1 MTDRSW
7 RILYIDDDDGLRRLV
22 EKLLARRGHSVA
34 TAASGRAG
42 VELARTE
49 QFDLIAVDHYMPDQD
64 GLATLAA
71 LRQLPDPP
79 PIVYVTGSEE
89 SSVAVAALKAG
100 AADYVV
106 KSTGGEFVDLLE
118 NAFVHAIELYR
129 LRADKAAVED
139 ALRVSNAR
147 LESLLKEVNHRVSN
161 SLQMVSA
168 FVHLQAKALPDESA
182 RMALE
187 DTERRIQAIAQV
199 HRRLY
204 TSDDVDSV
212 AMDEYLAALVEEL
225 EDTWST
231 STAPRPIKLVAEQL
245 RLHPDKAVS
254 LGVIVNELV
263 SNACKYAYGDDV
275 AGEVRVRFG
284 RSDGDHFHLIVEDDG
299 IGLTPGAAPRGSG
312 LGSRLVLAMAKS
324 LASNLDYDPAHRG
337 VRATLRA
344 AI

>member
-1 MTDRSW
+1 M
-7 RILYIDDDDGLRRLV
+7 
-22 EKLLARRGHSVA
+22 
-34 TAASGRAG
+34 
-42 VELARTE
+42 
-49 QFDLIAVDHYMPDQD
+49 
-64 GLATLAA
+64 
-71 LRQLPDPP
+71 
-79 PIVYVTGSEE
+79 
-89 SSVAVAALKAG
+89 
-100 AADYVV
+100 V
-106 KSTGGEFVDLLE
+106 KSAGGDFVDLLE

-182 RMALE
+182 RMALK

-225 EDTWST
+225 QETWST
-231 STAPRPIKLVAEQL
+231 SNAPRPIRLDAEQL

-337 VRATLRA
+337 VRASLRA

>member
-1 MTDRSW
+1 VNNPAR
-7 RILYIDDDDGLRRLV
+7 RILYIDDDEGLRRLV
-22 EKLLARRGHSVA
+22 EKLLVRRGHSVA
-34 TAASGRAG
+34 TAGSGREG
-42 VELARTE
+42 VARAAAE
-49 QFDLIAVDHYMPDQD
+49 RFDLIAVDHYMPGQD
-64 GLATLAA
+64 GLATLAE
-71 LRQLPDPP
+71 LRNLTDPP
-79 PIVYVTGSEE
+79 PIIYVTGSEE

-106 KSTGGEFVDLLE
+106 KSTGGDFVDLLE
-118 NAFVHAIELYR
+118 NAFVHALESVR
-129 LRADKAAVED
+129 LRADKTAAED

-147 LESLLKEVNHRVSN
+147 LETLLREVNHRVSN
-161 SLQMVSA
+161 SLAMVSA
-168 FVHLQAKALPDESA
+168 FVHLQAKALANDEA
-182 RMALE
+182 RAALE

-204 TSDDVDSV
+204 TSDDVESV

-225 EDTWST
+225 QETWST
-231 STAPRPIKLVAEQL
+231 SAAPRPIRLDAEQL

-263 SNACKYAYGDDV
+263 SNACKYAYGDGG

-284 RSDGDHFHLIVEDDG
+284 SAGEGHFHLTVEDDG
-299 IGLTPGAAPRGSG
+299 IGLTEGAAPRGSG

-324 LASNLDYDPAHRG
+324 LASNLDYDPTHRG
-337 VRATLRA
+337 VRASLRA